1 MFDNIYNMHNSAKKK
16 NHENLSANFASHLH
30 ISPFFLHILSADSFS
45 LCTIPG
51 RRSHNSSGLIF
62 YFFKCTIHWDFCS
75 YYGCT
80 RKHLNL
86 FYLPEILCPDQHLP
100 SIFLSSADSAS
111 SAPAL
116 TICAFCLSLAFF
128 SSTQK

>member
-1 MFDNIYNMHNSAKKK
+1 MFDNIYNMHNSAKRNMKTSVLTLPPTCTFPILPP
-16 NHENLSANFASHLH
+16 HPLGGQS
-30 ISPFFLHILSADSFS
+30 FF
-45 LCTIPG
+45 LCTIPR

-62 YFFKCTIHWDFCS
+62 YFFKCTIYWDFCS
-75 YYGCT
+75 YCGCT
-80 RKHLNL
+80 REHLNL

-111 SAPAL
+111 SASAL
-116 TICAFCLSLAFF
+116 NICVFLSESAFF